1 MNSITAD
8 IKNLSIALEA
18 LSRFPGTES
27 LSSRLRQELDKF
39 IQELI
44 RRRHQHERILRQ
56 KSNSTD
62 DDYND

>member
-39 IQELI
+39 IIELT
-44 RRRHQHERILRQ
+44 RRRHEHERRLRA
-56 KSNSTD
+56 KSNTD
-62 DDYND
+62 DEDI